1 MIENT
6 KPIYGLQQ
14 YPYMDLFYCENP
26 TMDIVKTIGE
36 NITALMQP
44 PSALDTC
51 MKVAAKSGVSFGT
64 VQRVKNGEVNIT
76 VEKLS
81 LIADAFKVHPS
92 VLLAP
97 LGDYA
102 SDQDQKP
109 PNAGEPEA
117 DRYAV
122 FSPPVTEVI
131 EIMESLTHAQ
141 QRDVAA
147 AVKMYL
153 LTYNKDEKNS
163 TQRAGQ

>member
-81 LIADAFKVHPS
+81 LHRQPRHP
-92 VLLAP
+92 
-97 LGDYA
+97 D
-102 SDQDQKP
+102 
-109 PNAGEPEA
+109 
-117 DRYAV
+117 
-122 FSPPVTEVI
+122 
-131 EIMESLTHAQ
+131 
-141 QRDVAA
+141 
-147 AVKMYL
+147 
-153 LTYNKDEKNS
+153 
-163 TQRAGQ
+163 